1 MVKTVKRRTSFALF
15 VMLAFAC
22 AAPTLAHAGSNAQQ
36 KQQQK
41 QYESYLKHQNQ
52 MQKKQLKDQKKQ
64 LKQFNKQHGNTT
76 TTVT

>member
-1 MVKTVKRRTSFALF
+1 MVKTVKRLTSLALF
-15 VMLAFAC
+15 VVLGFGLT
-22 AAPTLAHAGSNAQQ
+22 APTLAHAGSNSQQ

-41 QYESYLKHQNQ
+41 QYNDYLKHQNK